1 MKRRILFVDNDPNV
15 LHGLKRMLRP
25 MRHEWNMVF
34 TENGEDALDHLSKG
48 PFDVVVTD
56 IKMPGIDGVRLL
68 TEIMKRHPQIVR
80 IVLSAQLDEQLIM
93 KSTRVSHQYLYKPC
107 DSETLKSTIAGACA
121 LHRQLMNDSF
131 KRVVSKI
138 DSLPSLP
145 SLYAEIM
152 GELDSKNASI
162 QKVGEIIAKDVGMTA
177 KILHLVN
184 SAFFGVPRHISSPS
198 QAATLIGLN
207 TIKSLVLSVQIF
219 SQFDQNKIPRRF
231 LEQLWKHCMTAGLFA
246 KTIAKEENQDKVNI
260 DYAFMAGILHDLG
273 KLVLA
278 ANFPDQYRG
287 IIDVMRKEKISLLEG
302 EHQMLGTTHAEVGA
316 YLIGLWGLPGPIVEA
331 LAFHHCPRR
340 HMGRQFVPLTAVHIA
355 NALEH
360 EELASESGEDGFQID
375 SGYLSDLNLADR
387 MPVWMKICRDALQG
401 GETDES

>member
-1 MKRRILFVDNDPNV
+1 
-15 LHGLKRMLRP
+15 

-34 TENGEDALDHLSKG
+34 TESGQDALDHLSKE

-80 IVLSAQLDEQLIM
+80 IILSAQLDEQLIM

-121 LHRQLMNDSF
+121 LHRQLTNDSF

-162 QKVGEIIAKDVGMTA
+162 QRVGEIIAKDVGMTA

-184 SAFFGVPRHISSPS
+184 SAFFGVPRHISSPA
-198 QAATLIGLN
+198 QATTLLGLD

-219 SQFDQNKIPRRF
+219 SQFDQNKIPVPF
-231 LEQLWKHCMTAGLFA
+231 LEQLWKHSMTAGSFA

-260 DYAFMAGILHDLG
+260 DYAFMAGMLHDLG

-278 ANFPDQYRG
+278 ANFPEQYRE
-287 IIDVMRKEKISLLEG
+287 ILDAIQKENTSLLEREYEMFG
-302 EHQMLGTTHAEVGA
+302 ATHSEVGA
-316 YLIGLWGLPGPIVEA
+316 YLIGLWGLPGPIIEA
-331 LAFHHCPRR
+331 LAFHHCPSR
-340 HMGRQFVPLTAVHIA
+340 HMGRQFIPLTAVHIA
-355 NALEH
+355 NVLDH
-360 EELASESGEDGFQID
+360 EDLVSDREEDGFQVD

-387 MPVWMKICRDALQG
+387 VPVWIKICRDALQG